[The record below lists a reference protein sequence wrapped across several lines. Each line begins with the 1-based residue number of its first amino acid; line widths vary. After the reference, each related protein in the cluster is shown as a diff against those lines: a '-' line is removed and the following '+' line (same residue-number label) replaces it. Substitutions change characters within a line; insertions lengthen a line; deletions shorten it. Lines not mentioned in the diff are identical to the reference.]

1 MAAPKGNQYAKECL
15 YSGRPRKTSFT
26 EAEMIALGEEMIL
39 WVKKNSPIHL
49 SQWYTIEKGF
59 IYREWKTFIQR
70 EEFIPYYEC
79 ALKLVGMNYLDGTI
93 KESLAQ
99 RWQRVYFKDLK
110 EEEDDTAE
118 FNAKLKTEEA
128 KLVSEA
134 DAKRTEQV
142 IEQMRL
148 SQDLAK
154 AQPDLKFT

>member
-1 MAAPKGNQYAKECL
+1 MAAPKGNQNALGNK
-15 YSGRPRKTSFT
+15 GGAPRKTSFS
-26 EAEMIALGEEMIL
+26 EEEMIALGQEMIL
-39 WVKKNSPIHL
+39 WVKKNNPIHL
-49 SQWYTIEKGF
+49 SQWYTIEKMF
-59 IYREWKTFIQR
+59 IYKEWKTFIQR
-70 EEFIPYYEC
+70 VEFIPYYEQ

-93 KESLAQ
+93 KERLAQ

-134 DAKRTEQV
+134 DAKRTEAV

-148 SQDLAK
+148 SQQLAK
-154 AQPDLKFT
+154 DHPDLKFT